1 MKKLF
6 LFVLVW
12 GATIGAA
19 PLFSQ
24 VLMQDKVAFDNMN
37 KLFSERKTALGAR
50 LPELF
55 SIVENAET
63 PELAEAT
70 RFLIAYAPLSDI
82 ANLSPDYFKSMA
94 ALALRTRSEFAWGAT
109 IPADVFLHFVL
120 PYRVNNENPDTA
132 RAVFLTE
139 LKARVKG
146 MSMYEAALEVNHWCH
161 EKVAYRSTDER
172 TSAPLA
178 TIKTAYGRCGEEST
192 FTVAAMR
199 SIGIPARQVYTPR
212 WAHTDDNHAWVE
224 VWIDGKWYF
233 MGACEPDPELN
244 MGWFSG
250 PATRAIMVHTNTFGQ
265 YNGPE
270 KTLVQK
276 PLYSKLNLLSNYA
289 PVKNATVKVV
299 DTDGKPIEGIMVD
312 YQVYNYSEFF
322 TFASLKTGKDGRCS
336 IETAFGDLMI
346 WVTNGKEYTWKLFPY
361 EQESEL
367 EIVFNPYEYMDNSCS
382 FTFQIV
388 APILGKTVSPSTSKK
403 EENNRRLKEEDS
415 IRAAYEA
422 TFPDTVTL
430 REQYKNDRLGESMV
444 NFILKSRGNFSEISA
459 FYEKAGNQEMATD
472 ILSVISE
479 KDLHDTPAE
488 ILLNHLK
495 GVETIQ
501 RIKCPEELFTQY
513 VVNPRIGRELLSSW
527 RSELQTSFN
536 KKEIKSFRKN
546 PENLVSWINSNITLD
561 KENNY
566 YGVTLLPEYVMK
578 LRTADEYS
586 RNVFFVACCRSFGIP
601 ARLEPATYIPQYHWH
616 GKWISVFRSEASP
629 EVDKVPL
636 NIGYMGF
643 TPKYYTSYTIARLID
658 GRFQTLDYEY
668 DESMNVFP
676 VNIRLEPGIYR
687 MMTGYRT
694 PDGGVLTDWK
704 FVNVPAKSDTI
715 ETVLILDGNP
725 KYPEELFH
733 FENNFELSLLNKDS
747 VIQFNKLNSYLAKSY
762 NIIALI
768 DPSTEPGKHFLT
780 ELTQSKAD
788 FDKLNRNIFLV
799 LPKEKPAA
807 SFDPKSW
814 PGLPDNVVWLSDS
827 KGEFAGQLKL
837 ETKKDLSFP
846 EVLFIADGTV
856 YYHFSGY
863 HINTAAM
870 LLNAYNRKM
879 W

>member
-12 GATIGAA
+12 GATISTV

-24 VLMQDKVAFDNMN
+24 VLMQDKVAFGNMN
-37 KLFSERKTALGAR
+37 KLFSDRKAAFGAQ

-55 SIVENAET
+55 SIVENAAS

-94 ALALRTRSEFAWGAT
+94 ALALRTRSEFAWGKT
-109 IPADVFLHFVL
+109 IPAEVFMHFVL

-132 RAVFLTE
+132 RAVFLPE
-139 LKARVKG
+139 LKARVQG

-192 FTVAAMR
+192 FTVTAMR

-233 MGACEPDPELN
+233 LGACEPDPELN

-299 DTDGKPIEGIMVD
+299 DTDGKPVEGIMVD

-322 TFASLKTGKDGRCS
+322 TFASLKTGNDGRCS

-346 WVTNGKEYTWKLFPY
+346 WVTNGKEYTWKHFPY

-367 EIVFNPYEYMDNSCS
+367 EIVFNPY
-382 FTFQIV
+382 QIGKDSSKF
-388 APILGKTVSPSTSKK
+388 AIQIIPPILGTTVTPSTSKK
-403 EENNRRLKEEDS
+403 DENDRRLKEEDV
-415 IRAAYEA
+415 IRTAYEA
-422 TFPDTVTL
+422 TFPDTVSL
-430 REQYKNDRLGESMV
+430 REQYKTERFGEAMV
-444 NFILKSRGNFSEISA
+444 NFILKSRGNYKEIES
-459 FYEKAGNQEMATD
+459 FYQQAEEKTYAIDVLTN
-472 ILSVISE
+472 ISE
-479 KDLHDTPAE
+479 KDLHDTPAS
-488 ILLNHLK
+488 ILLDHLRNVLK
-495 GVETIQ
+495 FSP
-501 RIKCPEELFTQY
+501 KCPEDLFTRY
-513 VVNPRIGRELLSSW
+513 VLNPRIGRELLTAW
-527 RSELQTSFN
+527 RSGLQQSFSE
-536 KKEIKSFRKN
+536 KEIKSFRKN
-546 PENLVSWINSNITLD
+546 PAKLASWIKKNITLD
-561 KENNY
+561 TENNY
-566 YGVTLLPEYVMK
+566 YGVTLFPGSVMK
-578 LRTADEYS
+578 LRAADEYS

-601 ARLEPATYIPQYHWH
+601 ARLEPATYIPQYYSK
-616 GKWISVFRSEASP
+616 GKWIPVFRSAAAPDVE
-629 EVDKVPL
+629 KVPVHIF
-636 NIGYMGF
+636 NVGF

-676 VNIRLEPGIYR
+676 VNMQLEPGTYR
-687 MMTGYRT
+687 MMTGYRM
-694 PDGGVLTDWK
+694 PDGGVVTGWEYMII
-704 FVNVPAKSDTI
+704 PAKSDTVRVALSHCGSAI
-715 ETVLILDGNP
+715 
-725 KYPEELFH
+725 YPEELFR
-733 FENNFELSLLNKDS
+733 FKNDFELSILNSDS
-747 VIQFNKLNSYLAKSY
+747 VIMYRQIHGYRCKDY
-762 NIIALI
+762 NILALI

-807 SFDPKSW
+807 SFDPKTW

-837 ETKKDLSFP
+837 ETEKDLSFP

-870 LLNAYNRKM
+870 ILNAYNRKI